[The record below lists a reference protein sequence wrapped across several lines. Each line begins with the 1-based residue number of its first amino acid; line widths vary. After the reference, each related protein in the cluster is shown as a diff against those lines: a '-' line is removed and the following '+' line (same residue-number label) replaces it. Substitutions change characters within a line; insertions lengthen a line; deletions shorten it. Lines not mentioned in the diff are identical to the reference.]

1 MGMSG
6 QHRLEPS
13 QAQGQDPSEEL
24 PGPGQGCNHSSFAQE
39 LQQPQQPQPSTNW
52 PQSPQRVPLVGRS
65 SPGAV
70 LTGSPE
76 LSDRGVGSVVSRSI
90 K

>member
-13 QAQGQDPSEEL
+13 QAQGQDPTEEL
-24 PGPGQGCNHSSFAQE
+24 PGPGQGCPHSSFAQE
-39 LQQPQQPQPSTNW
+39 LQQPQPSTNW
-52 PQSPQRVPLVGRS
+52 PQSPQRVPLVSRF